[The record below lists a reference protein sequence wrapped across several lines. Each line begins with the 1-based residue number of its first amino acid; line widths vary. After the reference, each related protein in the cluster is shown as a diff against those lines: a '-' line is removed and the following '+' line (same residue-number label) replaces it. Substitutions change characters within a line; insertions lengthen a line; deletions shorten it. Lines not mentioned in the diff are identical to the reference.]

1 MPLWFQ
7 YVNRN
12 CLLSMQPRVAT
23 LRPGARKDPSASQ
36 VILLSQRK
44 RNRISQETNLR
55 GLWHGAQ
62 EGEHGQRY
70 FDPGG
75 FRDSGGRSP
84 GYPDLQIE
92 EESTQVIS
100 NSASPFDP
108 HLRERGYWAR
118 TLAALHEFVN
128 EVGGSFPDRAP
139 LQLGNYRV
147 PDPDDCKDIVNSVSE
162 VKCQQKREQRN
173 AEAQQ
178 D

>member
-1 MPLWFQ
+1 
-7 YVNRN
+7 
-12 CLLSMQPRVAT
+12 MQPRVAT

-75 FRDSGGRSP
+75 FRDSGGRGP

-92 EESTQVIS
+92 EESTQVIPIRFPLLTHIS
-100 NSASPFDP
+100 
-108 HLRERGYWAR
+108 
-118 TLAALHEFVN
+118 VK
-128 EVGGSFPDRAP
+128 VGTGQGFWLLFMS
-139 LQLGNYRV
+139 
-147 PDPDDCKDIVNSVSE
+147 
-162 VKCQQKREQRN
+162 
-173 AEAQQ
+173 
-178 D
+178 